1 MATETNIARG
11 TFFVGADL
19 APTYDVTNAAGSP
32 QAMTGWALAY
42 VWRDRDG
49 RRVLAKATGGS
60 GITIGNGSG
69 TDDRATIALD
79 PADTAALAPGR
90 YDWALWRSDS
100 ENDVPLAWGTLE
112 LTRAAAQ

>member
-1 MATETNIARG
+1 M
-11 TFFVGADL
+11 
-19 APTYDVTNAAGSP
+19 
-32 QAMTGWALAY
+32 
-42 VWRDRDG
+42 
-49 RRVLAKATGGS
+49 
-60 GITIGNGSG
+60 
-69 TDDRATIALD
+69 TIALD